1 MDRIDGCNGWTR
13 LMDVMGGQGL
23 IDVMGGQD

>member
-1 MDRIDGCNGWTR
+1 MDRIDGCNGWTG